1 MDRTEP
7 DAGPTQIYEQSFS
20 RNLGILSRSE
30 QQRLADATVL
40 IVGAGGIGS
49 NCAALL
55 ARMGV
60 GGFHLVDDDVF
71 ELPNIN
77 RQFGAKLSTIGRH
90 KVDVVRDEILDINPS
105 ARTDIWVEKFTPDIA
120 AAVFDGVDICIDAID
135 FYRIADHLHLHEAA
149 RRRGLHVVMGSP
161 VGFSGCLQVFAPGGM
176 SLRDYCGIKD
186 GMDPVEMQL
195 RYACGLVPHLA
206 HLSYYDVSKAGS
218 NTDFLK
224 GEGPSLA
231 SACGLASA
239 LVAGEIAMILV
250 DRRKPR
256 AIPYTLQYD
265 PCTFRH
271 EAVYL
276 EGGMANYDPT
286 ETLETVEDKSSLV
299 VNIFDT
305 FYRKAKA
312 ATVAMSDGGQ
322 LCYRTAGE
330 GPPLVL
336 LSPVGG
342 DTSFWARQT
351 AALAMDF
358 RAITLD
364 NRGIGRSSNLP
375 HGAESADMAR
385 DVIFLIEHL
394 GLPRVALA
402 GCALGGLI
410 AIQVALLRPD
420 LVSALS
426 LASCYEVA
434 DETILSTTA
443 DWRTTA
449 RETGMDDVFDQSLPW
464 LFSRN
469 YRRTHED
476 ELYKLRTF
484 YRVNRQLPEEFC
496 KQTLIANRFQ
506 PAKPLF
512 GIACPV
518 QLIQGGQ
525 DRLVDPRHARDLHDC
540 IAGSELEILPE
551 AGHFLNW
558 EVSAAYNNLLAG
570 FLARAASCPRD

>member
-1 MDRTEP
+1 MDKTELHP
-7 DAGPTQIYEQSFS
+7 GPTQIYAHSFS
-20 RNLGILSRSE
+20 RNLGILTQDE

-40 IVGAGGIGS
+40 IVGTGGIGS
-49 NCAALL
+49 NSAALL

-60 GGFHLVDDDVF
+60 GGFHLVDADTF
-71 ELPNIN
+71 ELANIN
-77 RQFGAKLSTIGRH
+77 RQFGAKLSTIGQR

-105 ARTDIWVEKFTPDIA
+105 ARVNIWAEKFTPAIA
-120 AAVFDGVDICIDAID
+120 EAVFDGADICIDAID
-135 FYRIADHLHLHEAA
+135 FYCIADHLQLHEAA
-149 RRRGLHVVMGSP
+149 RRLGRYVVMGSP
-161 VGFSGCLQVFAPGGM
+161 VGFSGCLQVFAPEGM
-176 SLRDYCGIKD
+176 SLQDYCGIKN
-186 GMDPVEMQL
+186 GMEPVEMQL

-239 LVAGEIAMILV
+239 LVVGEIAMILL

-276 EGGMANYDPT
+276 EGGMPNYDPT
-286 ETLETVEDKSSLV
+286 EILETIEDKSSLV
-299 VNIFDT
+299 VNVFDT
-305 FYRKAKA
+305 LYRKAKA
-312 ATVAMSDGGQ
+312 ETVALPDGGY
-322 LCYRTAGE
+322 LCYRMAGE
-330 GPPLVL
+330 GPPLVF

-351 AALAMDF
+351 PVLAADF
-358 RAITLD
+358 RAITID
-364 NRGIGRSSNLP
+364 NRGIGRSSNVP
-375 HGAESADMAR
+375 HDAESADMAR

-394 GLPRVALA
+394 GLARVALA

-410 AIQVALLRPD
+410 AIQVAVLRPD

-426 LASCYEVA
+426 LASCYETA

-443 DWRTTA
+443 DWRATA
-449 RETGMDDVFDQSLPW
+449 REAGMDDVFDQSLPW
-464 LFSRN
+464 LFSET
-469 YRRTHED
+469 YRRDHED

-496 KQTLIANRFQ
+496 KQILIANRFE
-506 PAKPLF
+506 AAGPLS
-512 GIACPV
+512 GITCPV
-518 QLIQGGQ
+518 QLVHGAH
-525 DRLVDPRHARDLHDC
+525 DRLVDPRHARALNGS

-551 AGHFLNW
+551 AGHFANW
-558 EVSAAYNNLLAG
+558 EESAAYNSLLAG
-570 FLARAASCPRD
+570 FLARTA